1 MKNYLLI
8 AFAAVSATV
17 VAQTTVVTPV
27 APVVDAATT
36 TTTTTTTIGTGTV
49 TEYVPGSTMIV
60 KESAGPVTYSYGET
74 VTYVTSTGE
83 TIPMETAKTMIKVGA
98 PVSVSYATQGYTR
111 VIERVELGEMDDA
124 EIEVEDGKIEVE
136 SD

>member
-1 MKNYLLI
+1 MKKYLLI

-60 KESAGPVTYSYGET
+60 KESAGPVT
-74 VTYVTSTGE
+74 
-83 TIPMETAKTMIKVGA
+83 
-98 PVSVSYATQGYTR
+98 
-111 VIERVELGEMDDA
+111 
-124 EIEVEDGKIEVE
+124 
-136 SD
+136 